1 METIKVEYFFGCTF
15 HFSVP
20 DVYFCFVWN
29 RQRSKTTGAA
39 PLGAKARRGTLLMNT
54 CGGET
59 KRNPAAAHDDES
71 EEEHA
76 KNDQKEKTIASLGVF
91 ASLSANEIREV
102 MCCMQFKTYEYGQ
115 YIFKRGGPSDRFVI
129 IVQGSAR
136 VVLPGECLQC
146 CCMWVVL
153 CFK

>member
-1 METIKVEYFFGCTF
+1 VETIKVEYFFGCTF

-59 KRNPAAAHDDES
+59 KRNPAAHDDES

>member
-59 KRNPAAAHDDES
+59 KRNPAAHDDES

-76 KNDQKEKTIASLGVF
+76 KNDKKEKTIASLGVF
-91 ASLSANEIREV
+91 ASLSAKEIREV

-153 CFK
+153 CFR